1 MQSGGDGVMLEVGEF
16 DPPWLRS
23 SEKAMCVITL
33 DTQKGHGGGH
43 WRDAAMTVHPGWLAP
58 TEATERAQNLL

>member
-1 MQSGGDGVMLEVGEF
+1 MVKI
-16 DPPWLRS
+16 LRGRGKRNTH